1 MARQW
6 LKGFSLLGFGPLLL
20 FGTGGKGRKIKPA
33 DTHLQSTLNWSKNAV
48 TSIRVDRDVKRL
60 INQEIGREGFNGRR
74 IQQPFA
80 VEPFAKAFHRGEL
93 SADGY
98 SLHSGVVQSGNK
110 AAFSLRM
117 ICRTSLSCRRPGLTA
132 FGTPIY

>member
-20 FGTGGKGRKIKPA
+20 FETGGKGR
-33 DTHLQSTLNWSKNAV
+33 
-48 TSIRVDRDVKRL
+48 
-60 INQEIGREGFNGRR
+60 IGREGFNGRR

-98 SLHSGVVQSGNK
+98 SLHSGVVQPGNK

-132 FGTPIY
+132 FGIPIY